1 MSETQPYPIVL
12 AHGIARFDVL
22 TESLL
27 GKLNMFLWD
36 MSLEFD
42 RLHYFKGI
50 ASYLERHG
58 YDVHTTSVPF
68 AAGVEKRATE
78 LAVQI
83 RQILAETGQ
92 EKVHII
98 GHSMGGLDARQM
110 LYQERAMA
118 ASVASVTSIGTPHK
132 GTVLADYALANGGD
146 EVLAALRPFF
156 DLDGFL
162 TLTQVK
168 RQAFNEVAEAWEA
181 SNPVLYQ
188 TYAGSQEFEAIMLL
202 LKGSYQ
208 FLYEQAGDNDGLVPV
223 SSQMWTNELV
233 AADGTVKRIAQRP
246 FPVPVDHLNEIGW
259 WDLQELSSPRWWHWN
274 LRQEKKAFETAVKE
288 AYLEIVREVT
298 TAVSV

>member
-1 MSETQPYPIVL
+1 MTNSQPYPIVL

-22 TESLL
+22 TNSLL
-27 GKLNMFLWD
+27 RKLNQFLWD
-36 MSLEFD
+36 FSLEVD

-58 YDVHTTSVPF
+58 YDVYHTNLSF

-118 ASVASVTSIGTPHK
+118 ASVASVTSIGTPHN
-132 GTVLADYALANGGD
+132 GTMLADYALANGGED
-146 EVLAALRPFF
+146 VLATLRPFF

-162 TLTQVK
+162 TLTTTK
-168 RQAFNEVAEAWEA
+168 RLAFNEVAEAWEA

-188 TYAGSQEFEAIMLL
+188 TYAGSQAFENIMLL
-202 LKGSYQ
+202 MKGTYQ
-208 FLYEQAGDNDGLVPV
+208 FIYEQAGENDGLVPV
-223 SSQMWTNELV
+223 SSQLWTTELV
-233 AADGTVKRIAQRP
+233 ATDGTVKQIAQRP
-246 FPVPVDHLNEIGW
+246 FPVPVDHINEVGW
-259 WDLQELSSPRWWHWN
+259 WDLQELSSTRWWRRG
-274 LRQEKKAFETAVKE
+274 LRKEKKAFETAVKE
-288 AYLEIVREVT
+288 AYLEIVLR
-298 TAVSV
+298 

>member
-1 MSETQPYPIVL
+1 MQFSCSITAIMGQLVAIVTFHLGETKV
-12 AHGIARFDVL
+12 
-22 TESLL
+22 
-27 GKLNMFLWD
+27 LWD
-36 MSLEFD
+36 FSLAFD

-58 YDVHTTSVPF
+58 YDVHHTSVSF

-118 ASVASVTSIGTPHK
+118 ASVASVTSIGTPHN
-132 GTVLADYALANGGD
+132 GTVLTDYALANGGED
-146 EVLAALRPFF
+146 VLAALRPFF

-162 TLTQVK
+162 TLTQTK
-168 RQAFNEVAEAWEA
+168 RLAFNEVAEAWEA

-188 TYAGSQEFEAIMLL
+188 TYAGSQAFENIMLL
-202 LKGSYQ
+202 MKGTYQ
-208 FLYEQAGDNDGLVPV
+208 FIYEQAGENDGLVPV
-223 SSQMWTNELV
+223 SSQLWTTELV
-233 AADGTVKRIAQRP
+233 AADGTVKQIAQRP
-246 FPVPVDHLNEIGW
+246 FPVPVDHINEVGW
-259 WDLQELSSPRWWHWN
+259 WDLQELSSPHWWRRG
-274 LRQEKKAFETAVKE
+274 LRKRKRRLKRPLKK
-288 AYLEIVREVT
+288 LIWRLCVR
-298 TAVSV
+298 